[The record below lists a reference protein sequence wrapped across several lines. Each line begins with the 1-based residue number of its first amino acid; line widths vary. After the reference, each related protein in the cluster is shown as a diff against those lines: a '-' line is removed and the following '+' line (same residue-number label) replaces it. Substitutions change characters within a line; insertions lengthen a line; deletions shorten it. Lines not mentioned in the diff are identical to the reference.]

1 MFSETLQIFC
11 VHRFCIKGSSNK
23 WVLYS
28 LANFSFQKQENI
40 SGKRRRWVLLVS
52 YDSNVQLDIFA
63 LLCVHVQRF
72 LACVSFRPYLS
83 ILLLLLLLSCCLTQM
98 QQENQSSTFYV
109 HQQGLYLLYVLLE
122 VIFFCIVGSKAVTT
136 FIHKSDQSVMAQKKR
151 LAVSIASLSYPVL
164 RLTQNQTLHNS
175 RLPNIHSS
183 IKVQHTIIILIYV
196 LKYFMSYMKV
206 FQ

>member
-52 YDSNVQLDIFA
+52 YDSNVQLDIFT
-63 LLCVHVQRF
+63 LFSVHVQRF
-72 LACVSFRPYLS
+72 LAYVSFRPCLS
-83 ILLLLLLLSCCLTQM
+83 ILLLLLLSCCLTQM

-109 HQQGLYLLYVLLE
+109 HQQGLYLLYVLLV
-122 VIFFCIVGSKAVTT
+122 VIFFCIVGNKAVTT
-136 FIHKSDQSVMAQKKR
+136 FIHKSDQSVMAQK
-151 LAVSIASLSYPVL
+151 
-164 RLTQNQTLHNS
+164 
-175 RLPNIHSS
+175 
-183 IKVQHTIIILIYV
+183 
-196 LKYFMSYMKV
+196 
-206 FQ
+206 